1 MQDHVTFKKGEP
13 FNLSDK
19 MNVQKHNLRND
30 MIRQELHFQH
40 VIPICFVELIVFIRL
55 FFKYESIAGDFLFVL
70 FVFAICILILQNLV
84 ISIVSAHECF

>member
-40 VIPICFVELIVFIRL
+40 VIPICFVELIVF
-55 FFKYESIAGDFLFVL
+55 V
-70 FVFAICILILQNLV
+70 ICILILQNLV